1 MTIINLRD
9 FYSWDP
15 QDEVLPSVERAEQP
29 AGKPGP
35 EERGLCLWDRGSEKA
50 PSEVLLQLGFY
61 LELLYFDLKRHT
73 LCGIC
78 VWIQCSQ

>member
-9 FYSWDP
+9 FYSWDT

-35 EERGLCLWDRGSEKA
+35 EERVLCLWDR
-50 PSEVLLQLGFY
+50 
-61 LELLYFDLKRHT
+61 
-73 LCGIC
+73 
-78 VWIQCSQ
+78 